1 MKKLKESD
9 MFHPVKNLLE
19 EKMFCDVFA
28 EVANYDVVGVGKSYE
43 VIVEMKLNMTFHLI
57 GQAIDAIGA
66 ADYVF
71 VAIPKRKVGIHR
83 VPYHLLHDKG
93 IGLIEVD
100 GDEAKIQFWG
110 KRHRKSRNSIRH
122 RVLPHHKLTTGGVK
136 SGDGPTEYSITIDLI
151 KFKLKHHFRDDGW
164 MTVDRILDDIQ
175 THYAN
180 PKPSVMDTLQAH
192 WNQEWCEA
200 KVEKGKRCFRY
211 KKKVAQ

>member
-9 MFHPVKNLLE
+9 MFRPVKNLLE

-43 VIVEMKLNMTFHLI
+43 IIVEMKLNMSFHLI

-71 VAIPKRKVGIHR
+71 VAIPKRKTGIHR
-83 VPYHLLHDKG
+83 VPFRLLHEKG

-100 GDEAKIQFWG
+100 GDKAKVRFWG
-110 KRHRKSRNSIRH
+110 KRHRKSRNNIRH

-136 SGDGPTEYSITIDLI
+136 SGDGPTEYSITIDQI
-151 KFKLKHHFRDDGW
+151 KQSMRIWGW
-164 MTVDRILDDIQ
+164 MTVDEILDLVQ
-175 THYAN
+175 THYAS
-180 PKPSVMDTLQAH
+180 PKPSVTATLQAH
-192 WNQEWCEA
+192 WNNDWCET
-200 KVEKGKRCFRY
+200 KVENGKRYFKY